1 MKRNIRNRL
10 TGGLLAGT
18 LLAASFGAMAQT
30 TPTAAGTSIG
40 NTATVN
46 YTVGGVAQNAIGSS
60 ATGNSSGAGTPT
72 TFIVDDML
80 SLTVEKVD
88 TSIQSAAPGNA
99 VTLTYKVTN
108 NGNAAQGALLTLFDG
123 TTANDPF
130 STTGTTEVAPTSPV
144 IHVDDGDSAYN
155 ATNDTATS
163 IYTIPVGG
171 SVNVYVTFT
180 LPANGNNNDIS
191 VVGLRAQVAAVGTS
205 YTAGAGAY
213 VQETPSATAW
223 DPGTEQYVYAG
234 KSNDAAGSGNADYD
248 GYASAY
254 NSALVT
260 VTSDTGTGG
269 GGTGSMV
276 VTKTVSV
283 VDDPTGASPARA
295 IPGAHMMYTITVAN
309 GGASNATNV
318 SVEDDINTEVAAG
331 YITYKTGT
339 LTATANGT
347 TVSPCTEAADTDGCT
362 WDASNNKVTVGNLSV
377 DAGKTAVVT
386 FEVTIK

>member
-10 TGGLLAGT
+10 IGGLLAGT

-72 TFIVDDML
+72 TFVVDDML
-80 SLTVEKVD
+80 SLAVEKVD

-108 NGNAAQGALLTLFDG
+108 NGNAPQGALLNLFDG

-144 IHVDDGDSAYN
+144 IHVDDGDSTYN

-213 VQETPSATAW
+213 VQETPSTTAW

-234 KSNDAAGSGNADYD
+234 AGNDAAGSGNTDYD

-260 VTSDTGTGG
+260 VTSSTGTGG

-309 GGASNATNV
+309 TGASNATNV
-318 SVEDDINTEVAAG
+318 SVEDDISTEFTAG
-331 YITYKTGT
+331 YIAYKTGT
-339 LTATANGT
+339 LTATVDGT
-347 TVSPCTEAADTDGCT
+347 AISPCTETADSDGCT
-362 WDASNNKVTVGNLSV
+362 WDATNHKVTVGNLSV
-377 DAGKTAVVT
+377 AAGKSAVVT